1 MRFTHTI
8 DKYIPFRKLWPNIEK
23 DIMVFLF
30 IHLSMRSI
38 YSNSWLIPMWHEIL
52 SCTENTAC
60 VEEIEN
66 YKVYLFD
73 YFIFKGRVMMNGL
86 VSFFKSNLPSMLWTL
101 LCIMFK
107 IIVFFITTL
116 FAWLCVRVDILLTC
130 RKRVHERIISLRAEM
145 CAHKTSQTPP
155 LSIEVPIPRQESE
168 RPFSD
173 NSSHKSKMKWL
184 DLWYLNL

>member
-1 MRFTHTI
+1 
-8 DKYIPFRKLWPNIEK
+8 
-23 DIMVFLF
+23 
-30 IHLSMRSI
+30 
-38 YSNSWLIPMWHEIL
+38 
-52 SCTENTAC
+52 
-60 VEEIEN
+60 
-66 YKVYLFD
+66 
-73 YFIFKGRVMMNGL
+73 
-86 VSFFKSNLPSMLWTL
+86 
-101 LCIMFK
+101 MFK

-130 RKRVHERIISLRAEM
+130 RKRVHERIFSLRAEM

-184 DLWYLNL
+184 DL